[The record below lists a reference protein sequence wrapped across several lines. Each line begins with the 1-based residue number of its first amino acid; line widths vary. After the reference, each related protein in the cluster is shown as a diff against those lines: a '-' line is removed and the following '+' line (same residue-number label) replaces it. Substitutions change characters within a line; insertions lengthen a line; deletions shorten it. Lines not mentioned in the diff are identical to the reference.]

1 MAGMQALIA
10 TQPGVSVRALEIR
23 AGRGRVLVSEFSW
36 QHDAGAIAWLTGE
49 NGTGKSSLLR
59 VLAGCRRPTSGAVSW
74 RDNNNRIGYYT
85 PAMQVATDLRVRDW
99 VDLVESCSTVMKPN
113 DTVAQLRPRVS
124 DDRRF
129 RELSTGEAKRFL
141 IWALLLPMRGPLI
154 LDEPY
159 EHLSREA
166 KGALTEVLRLVAVTD
181 VVVVATNQDVPLAP
195 GEQLLSLDGSEIRIG
210 S

>member
-1 MAGMQALIA
+1 MQALTD
-10 TQPGVSVRALEIR
+10 TQPGISVRAVEIR
-23 AGRGRVLVSEFSW
+23 AGRRRVLVSEFNW

-59 VLAGCRRPTSGAVSW
+59 VLAGCRRPTSGTVTW
-74 RDNNNRIGYYT
+74 RDNSKRIGYYT

-99 VDLVESCSTVMKPN
+99 VYLIESCSTVMEPS
-113 DTVAQLRPRVS
+113 DAVAQLCPRVS
-124 DDRRF
+124 GYRRF

-141 IWALLLPMRGPLI
+141 LWALLRPMRGPLI

-166 KGALTEVLRLVAVTD
+166 KAALIEVLRLIAVTD
-181 VVVVATNQDVPLAP
+181 VVVVATNQDVPLTP

-210 S
+210 

>member
-1 MAGMQALIA
+1 MAGMQAL
-10 TQPGVSVRALEIR
+10 TDTRPGVSVRAVEIR
-23 AGRGRVLVSEFSW
+23 AGRRRVLVSEFNW

-59 VLAGCRRPTSGAVSW
+59 VLAGCKRPTSGTVTW
-74 RDNNNRIGYYT
+74 RDSSTRIGYYT

-99 VDLVESCSTVMKPN
+99 VDLIESCSTVMEPS
-113 DTVAQLRPRVS
+113 DTVTQLSPQVS
-124 DDRRF
+124 GYRRF

-141 IWALLLPMRGPLI
+141 LWALLRPMHGPLI

-166 KGALTEVLRLVAVTD
+166 KAALTEVLRLIAVTD
-181 VVVVATNQDVPLAP
+181 VVVVATNQDVPLTP

-210 S
+210 